1 MQRASEDGRFSIIN
15 SGDDDKFHDV
25 NPMIMFYVVNPEST
39 DVNGLKNFDD
49 SSKMPAILFG
59 IFLSTDDVD
68 TTSWLEYAGG
78 RSNNG

>member
-1 MQRASEDGRFSIIN
+1 
-15 SGDDDKFHDV
+15 
-25 NPMIMFYVVNPEST
+25 MIMFYVVNPEST